1 MGKRPGLANLKPF
14 KKGQSGNP
22 KGRPKKSVAAVLS
35 ALEAEGH
42 EEVTAEQVRA
52 TMGRML
58 NLTRAELVKMGNDE
72 KNTPIMD
79 ALIARGLAGKD
90 GLKAMNEFIDRM
102 HGKARQVTDLTTGGE
117 PIQPTSITVVHR
129 IVRKED
135 ME

>member
-1 MGKRPGLANLKPF
+1 MGQRHGLANLKPF

-79 ALIARGLAGKD
+79 ALIARALVGRD
-90 GLKAMNEFIDRM
+90 GWRALNDTLDRAY
-102 HGKARQVTDLTTGGE
+102 GKAKQVTDLTTGGE

>member
-1 MGKRPGLANLKPF
+1 
-14 KKGQSGNP
+14 
-22 KGRPKKSVAAVLS
+22 
-35 ALEAEGH
+35 
-42 EEVTAEQVRA
+42 
-52 TMGRML
+52 ML

-72 KNTPIMD
+72 KNIPIMD
-79 ALIARGLAGKD
+79 ALIARGLAGKE

-102 HGKARQVTDLTTGGE
+102 HGKAKQVTDLTTGGE